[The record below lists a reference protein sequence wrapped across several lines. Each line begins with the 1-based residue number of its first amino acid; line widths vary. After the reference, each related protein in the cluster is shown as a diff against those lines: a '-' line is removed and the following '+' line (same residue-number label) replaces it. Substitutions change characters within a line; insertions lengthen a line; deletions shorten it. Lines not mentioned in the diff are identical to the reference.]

1 MAETLGDRIRM
12 HRARLR
18 LSQADLGEKV
28 GLSANS
34 ISALETGQVDPRV
47 EVIRRIAKALGVK
60 FMYLV
65 GEEQDSEL
73 EPTAAA
79 LVEA

>member
-34 ISALETGQVDPRV
+34 ISSLETGQVDPRV
-47 EVIRRIAKALGVK
+47 EVIRRIARALGVK

-65 GEEQDSEL
+65 GEEEDSEMM
-73 EPTAAA
+73 PATVA
-79 LVEA
+79 

>member
-1 MAETLGDRIRM
+1 M

-18 LSQADLGEKV
+18 LSQGDLGKRV

-47 EVIRRIAKALGVK
+47 EVIRRVAKALGVT

-65 GEEQDSEL
+65 GEDVDSEQL
-73 EPTAAA
+73 ATAGE
-79 LVEA
+79 LVAP